1 MTDDHDSPDPLDP
14 EPIGD
19 RSPFGPRR
27 FARLVQSH
35 TVRRLSPKRML
46 IGSILAG
53 LIFWAIYEVGTWVK
67 SSVGRWVASR
77 PEHQIFF
84 SDIELIPQPPP
95 YIRSGTSVILANVR
109 AEAKYGE
116 TVPILDTDLEALRVA
131 LSRNPWIE
139 EAESV
144 RTSYRHLAIQVVYR
158 KPLALVISD
167 SPKDQPAV
175 IDRNGVELP
184 SRPFELEWAERELR
198 PRGAGCPNPL
208 FEIRKLGKGEPNRV
222 GYTWE
227 TSDPNIDADRV
238 VQAAQIAEF
247 LDGHRSEKTPK
258 GRQMPD
264 FQRIYYHHEGKVIG
278 FFLQDA
284 DFNFVFWD
292 SAPGREAIN
301 EPAATEKWAML
312 MRHLDAQGSLGLN
325 NNAQEFLLFNS
336 SKAFVKR
343 FKATGAAKNLDPT
356 RPSRD

>member
-1 MTDDHDSPDPLDP
+1 MNDDHDSSDPLDP
-14 EPIGD
+14 EPIRE

-27 FARLVQSH
+27 FARLVQSP
-35 TVRRLSPKRML
+35 TARRLSPKRL
-46 IGSILAG
+46 LVGLVLAG
-53 LIFWAIYEVGTWVK
+53 LIFWAIFEAGVWIKG
-67 SSVGRWVASR
+67 SVGQWVASR
-77 PEHQIFF
+77 PEHQILF
-84 SDIELIPQPPP
+84 SEIELIPQPPP
-95 YIRSGTSVILANVR
+95 YIRSGASGILANVR

-139 EAESV
+139 DAESV

-167 SPKDQPAV
+167 NPKDPPAV
-175 IDRNGVELP
+175 IDHNGVELP
-184 SRPFELEWAERELR
+184 SRPFELEWAEREPR
-198 PRGAGCPNPL
+198 PRAAGCPNPL

-222 GYTWE
+222 GYTWK
-227 TSDPNIDADRV
+227 TTDPNIDADRV

-247 LDGHRSEKTPK
+247 LDGHRSEKTSK
-258 GRQMPD
+258 GRQTPE
-264 FQRIYYHHEGKVIG
+264 FSRIYYHHEGKVIG

-284 DFNFVFWD
+284 DFNFLFWD

-312 MRHLDAQGSLGLN
+312 TRHLDALGSLGLK
-325 NNAQEFLLFNS
+325 NNAEEFLLFNS

-343 FKATGAAKNLDPT
+343 FKTTGAARNSNPT
-356 RPSRD
+356 RPSRN